1 MSETLNKGK
10 TETLDDNDRKFTL
23 GRIDLAFLQGKS
35 ATSYNLVIDWIK
47 VGDGVEEKIVRKEL
61 ASGEI
66 QILKVSKPTGT
77 GNRQTEKT
85 PITEEEYKKLL
96 PQSIHHVE
104 KKRYEF
110 KVVQKGLVYKV
121 KYDEFKGSNF
131 CMLEVSGENGV
142 DKKNFDPTQFTG
154 GTLKEVTGNSQ
165 YYGYQMAETL
175 KSGTS

>member
-10 TETLDDNDRKFTL
+10 TETLDDNARKFTV
-23 GRIDLAFLQGKS
+23 GRIDLAFLEGKDT
-35 ATSYNLVIDWIK
+35 TSYNLVIDWIK
-47 VGDGVEEKIVRKEL
+47 VGNGVEEKVVRKEFS
-61 ASGEI
+61 SGEV

-96 PQSIHHVE
+96 PSSIHHIE

-121 KYDEFKGSNF
+121 KYDEFKGSKF
-131 CMLEVSGENGV
+131 CMLEVDAADGG
-142 DKKNFDPTQFTG
+142 DRKAFDPTQFTG

-175 KSGTS
+175 KSATS